1 MSYCVTINSLE
12 HLPAEETLLIHYN
25 ISCSGIWHLNQLD
38 TAYRNVCDSG
48 WTVMYPNHQHP
59 LHSDFPI
66 STTSSTNATFAWN
79 YGGIQGISAVNFD
92 ENHSYLVQLSI
103 YDYYC
108 LNTGEPPGGNP
119 VTGGGGVFTGNSS
132 TGSTAGGGGGGK
144 SPPPPPPG
152 GGDPNPI
159 PFLKPVPPPPPP
171 PGGGGG
177 GGPSANIPSIPSGP
191 TGPST
196 GGKGPT
202 TGTGGGP
209 STGGPTSPVKPA
221 PSGPTTGGP
230 SGPSTGGPAG
240 PAKPPGGGGVGPTT
254 GGPTGPS
261 TGGPRGPGDK
271 VPPAP
276 PLPTGPTTGGVLK
289 PILQPTGGGAGTGGG
304 GLIQPVPTTGPGGSG
319 QGGGIGGGYV
329 PPSRLPLVPPIQQD
343 PPSDPGDPGG
353 QPTLNLRPFQYIQP
367 VPYGNEPGTQQPN
380 NNPGT
385 NVNQQVNSEPV
396 AVNRLFPIAPSLG
409 GEPQFAPQPN
419 PGTSLTTV
427 LASQTFYPE
436 GADPGTQEA
445 PFGPNYRQVEE
456 LGEGAI
462 RGSLEN
468 TLINSNPN
476 SFTATS
482 NQINTSN
489 FDKNSTLNVI
499 VGNRDI
505 NVGEPIV
512 VSAVF
517 KSPQQIKAKLVI
529 EAQDKSRLVSF
540 AETPLLDA
548 TESSPLTCGTS
559 MNSSVFNSSPITV
572 VCKAIS
578 DEGKIINV
586 KSYEVTVTNPKLEG
600 TTFSSKVTQSNDVPD
615 KIIRDG
621 KLATTPVD
629 IELKHNSS
637 TFVIVESTTAKEEFS
652 TVLQSTNTTKD
663 SYSLSVYDG
672 SNGIDSIISGNFISG
687 QSELYSRDR
696 YVVDEQEYKPETHTA
711 ALPLSNITSSN
722 CLLVEISP
730 DIGNSPEDTEGK
742 LFINSEFTLRQENF
756 VGDAA
761 LQSVSGTVPYLN
773 EKYGLIINGRVET
786 AVPSNYT
793 ENAAV
798 SDNLGQ
804 LSWTNLSLTTGDYYS
819 IVKAKKGV
827 VNPFVDPVYR
837 GKVQ

>member
-108 LNTGEPPGGNP
+108 LNTGEPPVGDP
-119 VTGGGGVFTGNSS
+119 VTGGGGVFTGDSS
-132 TGSTAGGGGGGK
+132 TGLSSGGGGGGK
-144 SPPPPPPG
+144 
-152 GGDPNPI
+152 
-159 PFLKPVPPPPPP
+159 KPPPPPPP
-171 PGGGGG
+171 PGGGGNIPFFFKPAPPPPPAPGGGGG
-177 GGPSANIPSIPSGP
+177 GGPSAPIPSIPSGP
-191 TGPST
+191 TGPTT
-196 GGKGPT
+196 GGKGPI

-209 STGGPTSPVKPA
+209 STGGPIPPAKPRPGA
-221 PSGPTTGGP
+221 PTTGGP
-230 SGPSTGGPAG
+230 SGPSTGGPVP
-240 PAKPPGGGGVGPTT
+240 PARPPGGGGV
-254 GGPTGPS
+254 
-261 TGGPRGPGDK
+261 
-271 VPPAP
+271 
-276 PLPTGPTTGGVLK
+276 TGPTTGGRPKIPL
-289 PILQPTGGGAGTGGG
+289 IPTGGGTIIPTGGGLIQPVKPVVTPTGGGVGTGGG
-304 GLIQPVPTTGPGGSG
+304 GLIQPVPTTGPGGLG
-319 QGGGIGGGYV
+319 QGGGLGGGYV
-329 PPSRLPLVPPIQQD
+329 PPSRLPIVPPIQQD

-353 QPTLNLRPFQYIQP
+353 QPNLNLRPFQYIQP

-396 AVNRLFPIAPSLG
+396 AVNRLFPAAPTPG
-409 GEPQFAPQPN
+409 GEPQFVPQPN
-419 PGTSLTTV
+419 PGISLSTSL
-427 LASQTFYPE
+427 SSKTFYPE

-445 PFGPNYRQVEE
+445 PFGVNYRQVGE

-468 TLINSNPN
+468 TLINSNPSSFN
-476 SFTATS
+476 SKS
-482 NQINTSN
+482 NQINKSN
-489 FDKNSTLNVI
+489 FDQNSTLNVI

-540 AETPLLDA
+540 VETPLLEA
-548 TESSPLTCGTS
+548 TDSSPLTCGTS
-559 MNSSVFNSSPITV
+559 INSSVFNSSPITV
-572 VCKAIS
+572 ICKAIS
-578 DEGKIINV
+578 DEGKVINV
-586 KSYEVTVTNPKLEG
+586 RSYEVTVTNPKLEG
-600 TTFSSKVTQSNDVPD
+600 TTFSSKVTQSNNVPD

-652 TVLQSTNTTKD
+652 TVLQSSNTTKD

-696 YVVDEQEYKPETHTA
+696 YVIDEQEYKPETHTA

-742 LFINSEFTLRQENF
+742 LFINSEFTLRQESF

-761 LQSVSGTVPYLN
+761 LQSVSGSVPYLN
-773 EKYGLIINGRVET
+773 EKYGLIINGKAEST
-786 AVPSNYT
+786 VPSDYT
-793 ENAAV
+793 ENFAV

-804 LSWTNLSLTTGDYYS
+804 LSWTSLSLTSGDYYS
-819 IVKAKKGV
+819 IVKAKKGII
-827 VNPFVDPVYR
+827 NPFVTPVYVGR
-837 GKVQ
+837 VQ